1 MIPDDSGQAKETK
14 DTERPAQDS
23 QQTLS
28 LNTAQAGQQLG
39 VDSRTV
45 RRYIT
50 EGLRSAGGVIVR
62 LEARQVLTNRGPEW
76 QIYQT
81 DLEQFKQERDR
92 SATEGDKAT
101 QITRPAEQSQA
112 LTLSVQVLA
121 AELERRGAA
130 LAEAQATIERASPRS
145 WTPCWTC

>member
-1 MIPDDSGQAKETK
+1 MDSQGQPQAM
-14 DTERPAQDS
+14 DTEQTGL
-23 QQTLS
+23 QTLS

-50 EGLRSAGGVIVR
+50 DGIRSAGGVIVR
-62 LEARQVLTNRGPEW
+62 LEARQVRTNRGPEW

-92 SATEGDKAT
+92 SATEGEKAT
-101 QITRPAEQSQA
+101 QITR
-112 LTLSVQVLA
+112 
-121 AELERRGAA
+121 
-130 LAEAQATIERASPRS
+130 EAGTESG
-145 WTPCWTC
+145 